1 MSGTPQLVR
10 PAKERAPFLGR
21 ALYAVLSGTAELYGA
36 GVETLVIAPP
46 DPLLFA
52 GLGSVQAWPGVN
64 ATEPPTLNVWSPALL
79 QTRNQL
85 RMIWTEVL
93 EGSDLLAIV
102 TTRLL
107 FGAVQPAG
115 RVSEKVVSTLT
126 PATGPLL
133 CSETT
138 AETGN

>member
-1 MSGTPQLVR
+1 VIWKT
-10 PAKERAPFLGR
+10 KEAPFLGR
-21 ALYAVLSGTAELYGA
+21 ALDSVLSGPAELYGA
-36 GVETLVIAPP
+36 GVETLVIAAP
-46 DPLLFA
+46 DPLLLA
-52 GLGSVQAWPGVN
+52 GLGSLTDWPGVT
-64 ATEPPTLNVWSPALL
+64 ATEPSTLNMWSPAPL
-79 QTRNQL
+79 QTTNQL

-93 EGSDLLAIV
+93 AGSDLLAIV

-107 FGAVQPAG
+107 FGTVQPAG

-126 PATGPLL
+126 LATGPLL